1 MCPAGIAPM
10 QPYGPYPGLP
20 NVWMEAAGY
29 GKEQNVMDWWWN
41 DGGAIPGGGGPAT
54 GLNGSLFHL
63 GDNGQVV
70 GDEEKFTDKQVRPGL
85 RKNPCQENLRAF
97 ASAVAQVT
105 DETIA
110 NIRNHD
116 PKVPMYHYV
125 AFQVCHAP
133 LEAPDR
139 HISLY
144 PPDWREDRRWC
155 TRAFRKFVHHAGR

>member
-70 GDEEKFTDKQVRPGL
+70 GDEEKFTDKQVRAGL
-85 RKNPCQENLRAF
+85 RKTVGRENLRAF

-110 NIRNHD
+110 NIRKHD

-139 HISLY
+139 HISMYHPTERTGAGVRALCASL
-144 PPDWREDRRWC
+144 C
-155 TRAFRKFVHHAGR
+155 TLAAEF

>member
-70 GDEEKFTDKQVRPGL
+70 GDEEKFTDKQVRAGL
-85 RKNPCQENLRAF
+85 RKTYSRPREPERLRL
-97 ASAVAQVT
+97 
-105 DETIA
+105 
-110 NIRNHD
+110 
-116 PKVPMYHYV
+116 
-125 AFQVCHAP
+125 P
-133 LEAPDR
+133 L
-139 HISLY
+139 
-144 PPDWREDRRWC
+144 RR
-155 TRAFRKFVHHAGR
+155 

>member
-70 GDEEKFTDKQVRPGL
+70 GDEEKFTDKQVRAGL
-85 RKNPCQENLRAF
+85 HK
-97 ASAVAQVT
+97 T
-105 DETIA
+105 
-110 NIRNHD
+110 
-116 PKVPMYHYV
+116 
-125 AFQVCHAP
+125 
-133 LEAPDR
+133 
-139 HISLY
+139 
-144 PPDWREDRRWC
+144 
-155 TRAFRKFVHHAGR
+155 